1 MQITFETFPFPFGI
15 RHIRGYLFQHLFNTM
30 QRLIERIIF
39 IPDQTCRNKFE
50 MIYFFFSNLVSK
62 VIARVYI
69 ILLQESCYKMS
80 KFRNKLF
87 TSVQSI
93 SHNVFWAGWLAHG
106 SAVNTLTL
114 YFMVKLYFRCISV
127 FL

>member
-1 MQITFETFPFPFGI
+1 
-15 RHIRGYLFQHLFNTM
+15 M

-93 SHNVFWAGWLAHG
+93 SHNGFWAGWLAHG
-106 SAVNTLTL
+106 SAVNALTL